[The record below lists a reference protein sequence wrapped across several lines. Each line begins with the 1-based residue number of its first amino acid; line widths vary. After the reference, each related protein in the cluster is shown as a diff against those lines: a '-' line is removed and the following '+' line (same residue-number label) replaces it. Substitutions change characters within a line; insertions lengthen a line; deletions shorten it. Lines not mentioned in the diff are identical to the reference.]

1 MSLIVIYYRLK
12 QVKISYGNGQA
23 NGRVSV
29 RIFYK
34 RKNFIEN
41 SFYSSANTV
50 CFPLPV
56 AETFVFLTFT
66 APPA

>member
-1 MSLIVIYYRLK
+1 MSLIVIYYSLK
-12 QVKISYGNGQA
+12 PVKISYDYGQA

-34 RKNFIEN
+34 RKNFIEKL
-41 SFYSSANTV
+41 FYSSANTV

-66 APPA
+66 TPPA